1 MHIDERI
8 ASFGKIDATPRLEVV
23 DAYLAERNAVGKRVF
38 PDARDGVGCRHS
50 PHTGATG
57 KGIVANRAHSVRFA
71 GISHPARNSH
81 IAEIFVVVHIVGCA
95 LVGHRHRCAV
105 AVALVVYAVN
115 HKVVSQ
121 GYSAATAST
130 KPSAR
135 RKLVIICMTKKRLN
149 VDKS

>member
-1 MHIDERI
+1 M
-8 ASFGKIDATPRLEVV
+8 LN
-23 DAYLAERNAVGKRVF
+23 YRNRSGYGYRFHVGS
-38 PDARDGVGCRHS
+38 A
-50 PHTGATG
+50 G

-95 LVGHRHRCAV
+95 LVGHRHRGAV